1 MRVEGFLIE
10 NSLWD
15 LVETGVT
22 ALPPAPES
30 SASADARAA
39 YAATQ
44 TAHRAELVSDAKAK
58 ALIKR
63 YVSNPYLQIVHD
75 AASAKE
81 AWDNLEREF
90 TQVSVA
96 RQTQLQQ
103 QLSMMRMQPGETVAN
118 FFSRI
123 HQLKSDL
130 EACNCSISESNIVL
144 TVIANLT
151 SDYKPSAQ
159 QLRYEQTGPTGLL
172 LSRVKRVMQFRE
184 ADLLLEQQQE
194 QQFSSPSSLF
204 AFSSSSSRGAGSSG
218 GGGAATDDGASFHF
232 EDNQC
237 IIRDTRLK
245 VKARKIRSSYI
256 LAAVPLPD
264 DPYTYDMQQPHLHS
278 YSAAATQTD
287 ASMTDVP
294 NAAVP
299 DAVHPTP
306 TEFSTTSAQPRLT
319 EPVDTG
325 NKTSQAHIEQL
336 DP

>member
-1 MRVEGFLIE
+1 MPDLDDASWRNWSMRVEGFLIE

-22 ALPPAPES
+22 TLPPAPGS

-39 YAATQ
+39 YSAAQ
-44 TAHRAELVSDAKAK
+44 TTHRAELVSDAKAK
-58 ALIKR
+58 ALIKH

-103 QLSMMRMQPGETVAN
+103 HLSMMRMQPGETVAN

-159 QLRYEQTGPTGLL
+159 QLRYEQTGPTGLS

-184 ADLLLEQQQE
+184 ADLLLE
-194 QQFSSPSSLF
+194 
-204 AFSSSSSRGAGSSG
+204 
-218 GGGAATDDGASFHF
+218 
-232 EDNQC
+232 
-237 IIRDTRLK
+237 
-245 VKARKIRSSYI
+245 
-256 LAAVPLPD
+256 
-264 DPYTYDMQQPHLHS
+264 
-278 YSAAATQTD
+278 
-287 ASMTDVP
+287 
-294 NAAVP
+294 
-299 DAVHPTP
+299 
-306 TEFSTTSAQPRLT
+306 
-319 EPVDTG
+319 
-325 NKTSQAHIEQL
+325 
-336 DP
+336 